1 MSKQYYISIGK
12 NSIYF
17 TLRFIEGEE
26 DYYLKNLSTD
36 KNTAIAMANNFVGK
50 TGDGILLTTD
60 ADLIVTGKIGDA
72 KVERKTKSVKL
83 GNDAVP
89 LKRTNN
95 ISSGVSYPKEHKHP
109 TVWEW
114 NNWKD
119 KQSAQKMYSNPIW
132 QNIRKTFLRDVFNSV
147 QGRTSWWTVCRFRT
161 HLRKYL
167 KGDYSDG
174 SYLQSN
180 FQLDMYVTMLQKNS
194 ISENALRII
203 ADIYAKNFGRRNS
216 SAYEEMFNKVME
228 VQNV

>member
-17 TLRFIEGEE
+17 TLRFIEGDD

-36 KNTAIAMANNFVGK
+36 KNTAINLANSFVANAN
-50 TGDGILLTTD
+50 DGILLTTD
-60 ADLIVTGKIGDA
+60 PTLIVTGKIGDA

-114 NNWKD
+114 NNWKE
-119 KQSAQKMYSNPIW
+119 KQVAKKMYSNPIW
-132 QNIRKTFLRDVFNSV
+132 QDIRKTLLRNVFNAV
-147 QGRTSWWTVCRFRT
+147 QNRTGWWTICKFRT

-167 KGDYSDG
+167 KGDYSNG
-174 SYLQSN
+174 SYLQSS
-180 FQLDMYVTMLQKNS
+180 FQLDMYVNMLQKNS

-203 ADIYAKNFGRRNS
+203 ADIYAKQFGRRNS
-216 SAYEEMFNKVME
+216 NAYEEMFNKVME